1 VLDEELDPNL
11 VVDIQNYVEKLLDSG
26 LRSRLISLIKVT
38 PHFQDHPGLCISA
51 LSSSSISFL

>member
-1 VLDEELDPNL
+1 MLDEELDPNL
-11 VVDIQNYVEKLLDSG
+11 VADVQNYVEKLLDSG

-38 PHFQDHPGLCISA
+38 PQFQDHPGLCISA